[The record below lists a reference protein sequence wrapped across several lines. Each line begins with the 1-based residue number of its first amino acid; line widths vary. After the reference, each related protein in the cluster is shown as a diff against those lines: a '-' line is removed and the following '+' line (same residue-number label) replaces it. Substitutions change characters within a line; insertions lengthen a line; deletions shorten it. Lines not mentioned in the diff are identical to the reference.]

1 MGRKGEGKKTGG
13 EGSRIGTVW
22 GEMAGFVVRDN
33 SLPVAEAASL
43 EMESPPPARH
53 KRVAGLNGFVSS
65 MRAKLG

>member
-1 MGRKGEGKKTGG
+1 M
-13 EGSRIGTVW
+13 W